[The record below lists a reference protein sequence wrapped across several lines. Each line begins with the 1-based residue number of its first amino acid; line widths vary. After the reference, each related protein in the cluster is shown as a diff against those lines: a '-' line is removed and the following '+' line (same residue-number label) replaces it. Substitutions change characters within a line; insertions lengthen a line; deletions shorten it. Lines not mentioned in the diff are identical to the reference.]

1 MCYFKNLYKIEIKI
15 YHRGKRYKFPQNGT
29 VYNPSQAEAWLMMLT
44 ETYGSYYTDYTS
56 PYSHNVTLYSGNKPP
71 YTLDQCP
78 RTQWIFF
85 PEKVFPLVSRLKASY
100 VGASVIGH
108 SI

>member
-1 MCYFKNLYKIEIKI
+1 MN
-15 YHRGKRYKFPQNGT
+15 
-29 VYNPSQAEAWLMMLT
+29 
-44 ETYGSYYTDYTS
+44 YTDYTS
-56 PYSHNVTLYSGNKPP
+56 PYSHNVTLNSGNKPP
-71 YTLDQCP
+71 YTLVQCP